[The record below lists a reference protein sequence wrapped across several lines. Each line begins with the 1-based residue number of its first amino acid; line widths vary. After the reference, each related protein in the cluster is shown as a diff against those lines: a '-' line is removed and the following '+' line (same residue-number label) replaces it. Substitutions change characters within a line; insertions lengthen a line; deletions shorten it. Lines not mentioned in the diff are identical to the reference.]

1 MQLMNVT
8 GWRTVYLTDNLR
20 EGPGVIVTIF

>member
-1 MQLMNVT
+1 MQLMNVA

-20 EGPGVIVTIF
+20 EGLGAIVTIS